1 MYVPFPS
8 PCGYRCDIQ
17 LNQVAN
23 GVISSCDVLADLLE
37 SIQHFITRLKVY
49 TEISRTPAIDKVV
62 VNLIVELISTLALV
76 TRKLKQRRF
85 REFFLADSDM
95 SHYLARRSQTG

>member
-1 MYVPFPS
+1 M
-8 PCGYRCDIQ
+8 CGYRCDIQ
-17 LNQVAN
+17 VNQAAN

-37 SIQHFITRLKVY
+37 SIQHFVTRLKVY

-76 TRKLKQRRF
+76 TRKLRQRRF
-85 REFFLADSDM
+85 REFFLADM
-95 SHYLARRSQTG
+95 LHYSTRRSQIG